1 LKSVFLEKIGGPL
14 TIKEVPEPEPGD
26 EWVLVK
32 IMRTGVCYRDIL
44 TVEGFFPRVTL
55 PIVLG
60 HEIAGIV
67 VDKGCKVD
75 EVDINDKVV
84 ALPYISCGEC
94 EYCSS
99 GRENLCK
106 NRRWYGEVLNGSY
119 SDHVLV
125 HKNSIVKMDPE
136 VDWNYAAISSCVIG
150 MVIHALDE
158 LGDIDEGMKVLV
170 TGAGGGVGIHAIQVA
185 KAYGTEVV
193 AVTSSEDKVDFIR
206 QLNPDH
212 IIVSRGDFSKEVKKT
227 VGPVDIVVEAVGE
240 PTFHSSLRSLKWGGR
255 MAVIGNVNVKPAS
268 LPLGLIILRENLIHG
283 VISSTKKSLRK
294 ALEMGNKGLV
304 KAIGMEMSLWDVEK
318 AHEILRQKRARGRVF
333 LRP

>member
-1 LKSVFLEKIGGPL
+1 
-14 TIKEVPEPEPGD
+14 
-26 EWVLVK
+26 
-32 IMRTGVCYRDIL
+32 MRTGVCYRDIL